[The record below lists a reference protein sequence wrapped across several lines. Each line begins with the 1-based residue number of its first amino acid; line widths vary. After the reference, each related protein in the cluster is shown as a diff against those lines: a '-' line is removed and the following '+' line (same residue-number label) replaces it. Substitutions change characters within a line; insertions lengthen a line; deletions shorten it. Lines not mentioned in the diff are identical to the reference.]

1 MILTVGTRGSKLSLI
16 QTDMVIKSLKFY
28 HPELEVKVKVI
39 KTTGDKE
46 RGKPLFT
53 IDRKGIF
60 EKEID
65 IAVAKGEVD
74 FAVHSLKDVPIED
87 KLGIKIVAIPK
98 RLSPHDVLFS
108 KSIPLKNLP
117 NGAVIGTSSL
127 RRMAQ
132 VKFLR
137 PDLKVKPIRG
147 NVETRI
153 AKVNRG
159 QFDGVI
165 LAEAGLDRMCLHNM
179 ITERLPIY
187 DFTPAAGQGALAV
200 VTKGDNEDTMNLL
213 CSINDPLTRAEVIA
227 ERSLVFALK
236 GGCRVPIG
244 VIGRA
249 DDNSLSIYG
258 CVFSVDARKKIFS
271 FTKGNLDDAE
281 RLGGEVAQ
289 NLLEKGA
296 EAFEIE
302 WRKKYGT
309 W

>member
-16 QTDMVIKSLKFY
+16 QTNAVIKSLKFF

-65 IAVAKGEVD
+65 VAVVKGEVD
-74 FAVHSLKDVPIED
+74 FAVHSLKDVPITEN
-87 KLGIKIVAIPK
+87 LGTKIVAIPK
-98 RLSPHDVLFS
+98 RFSPHDVLFS
-108 KSIPLKNLP
+108 KNIPLKKLP
-117 NGAVIGTSSL
+117 KGGVIGTSSL

-132 VKFLR
+132 VKFLH
-137 PDLKVKPIRG
+137 PDLEVKPIRG

-159 QFDGVI
+159 EFDGVI
-165 LAEAGLDRMCLHNM
+165 LAEAGLDRMGMKDLV
-179 ITERLPIY
+179 TERLPIY

-200 VTKGDNEDTMNLL
+200 VTKENNEGVIELL
-213 CSINDPLTRAEVIA
+213 SSINDPLTKAEVTA

-249 DDNSLSIYG
+249 NDKSLSLYG
-258 CVFSVDARKKIFS
+258 CVFSVDTCKKIFS
-271 FTKGNLDDAE
+271 TAEGHPDEAE

-289 NLLEKGA
+289 SLLEKGA
-296 EAFEIE
+296 KAFEIE
-302 WRKKYGT
+302 WRKKYGV